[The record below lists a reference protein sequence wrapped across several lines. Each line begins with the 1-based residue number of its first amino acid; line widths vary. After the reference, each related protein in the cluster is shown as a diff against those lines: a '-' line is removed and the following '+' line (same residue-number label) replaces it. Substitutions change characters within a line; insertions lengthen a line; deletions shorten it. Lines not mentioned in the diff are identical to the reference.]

1 MKLEKK
7 DSKLKLH
14 HNIPIKNSNKNNNNN
29 NKNNNNNCVYSSEPE
44 RNIQVA
50 PLKYWEYKVLK
61 SETNFS
67 ESATRFATHRSSG
80 NWSDIEKLETGVR
93 LID

>member
-1 MKLEKK
+1 M
-7 DSKLKLH
+7 H
-14 HNIPIKNSNKNNNNN
+14 HNIPIKKSNKNNNNN

>member
-7 DSKLKLH
+7 NSKLKLH
-14 HNIPIKNSNKNNNNN
+14 HNIPIKKSNKNNNNN
-29 NKNNNNNCVYSSEPE
+29 NKNDNNNCVYSSEPE
-44 RNIQVA
+44 RNMQVS
-50 PLKYWEYKVLK
+50 PLKCWVYKVLK

-67 ESATRFATHRSSG
+67 ETATRFTTHWSRG